1 MGKEHNMLWEE
12 LKNEALQLAPE
23 QRAQLAHA
31 LLSSL
36 ENLSAAEIEALWIE
50 EAIRRDE
57 EIDVGKVVLRPA
69 DKVLQDARS
78 RRR

>member
-1 MGKEHNMLWEE
+1 MEHTMLLEK

-23 QRAQLAHA
+23 ERAQLAHA

-57 EIDVGKVVLRPA
+57 EIDGGKVMLRPA

>member
-1 MGKEHNMLWEE
+1 MEPAMLLEK

-31 LLSSL
+31 LLLSL
-36 ENLSAAEIEALWIE
+36 ENLSAAEIEVLWIE
-50 EAIRRDE
+50 EALSRDE